1 MRLKLS
7 LMALILVVVPIAL
20 QAQILVPDQ
29 GHGRPFRPRH
39 HVPRPPVWSAYK
51 IGSVDVLADV
61 HDQAAKV
68 RMSQVFENI
77 GENTIETQ
85 FLFPIPEDAA
95 ISDLTLLYDGKELPG
110 RLLDKDNAQKSTRK
124 SSDASAIRLCSNT
137 WGTDCFR
144 PASSP
149 FRHTPSERSKFAIPN
164 CCIKAAA

>member
-7 LMALILVVVPIAL
+7 LFALLLVVVPISV

-29 GHGRPFRPRH
+29 GQRRPHHPPIHRRPH
-39 HVPRPPVWSAYK
+39 PPIWSGYK
-51 IGSVDVLADV
+51 IGTVDVLADV

-68 RMSQVFENI
+68 RMTQVFENI

-110 RLLDKDNAQKSTRK
+110 
-124 SSDASAIRLCSNT
+124 
-137 WGTDCFR
+137 
-144 PASSP
+144 
-149 FRHTPSERSKFAIPN
+149 
-164 CCIKAAA
+164 